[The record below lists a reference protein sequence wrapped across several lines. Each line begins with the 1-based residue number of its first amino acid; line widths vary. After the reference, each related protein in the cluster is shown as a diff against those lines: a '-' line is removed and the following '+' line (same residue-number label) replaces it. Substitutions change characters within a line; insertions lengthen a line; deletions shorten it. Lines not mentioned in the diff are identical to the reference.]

1 MEKDTNTFHEL
12 RESLSRYEYKD
23 SKIKKIERVQIK
35 SAHYSYIYMTAFLIA
50 VSGGCFIL

>member
-12 RESLSRYEYKD
+12 RESLSRSEYKD
-23 SKIKKIERVQIK
+23 SKIERVQIK

>member
-1 MEKDTNTFHEL
+1 MEKDTNTFHAL
-12 RESLSRYEYKD
+12 RESLSRSEYKD
-23 SKIKKIERVQIK
+23 SKIKKTERVQIK